1 MAITK
6 LLNIKASKVG
16 RPSTG
21 LKNCIEY
28 ILNPEKTNDIWI
40 GGNSGSNAEEVYQA
54 MMETK
59 MDYEKMEGR
68 QGYHMILSFKPGE
81 TDEKTAYLIT
91 KEFCEKYF
99 RDNYDHVFAIH
110 TDKAHLHGHIVFN
123 SVGRIDGLKYHYVKG
138 DWEKNIQPIA
148 NELCRKYGLS
158 ELRFEKG
165 KRKGKSREEYESER
179 KQKLTWKDFLK
190 VDIDQSIALA
200 KTYEDFLKTMRTKYQ
215 IREGKSRNRE
225 SYITVQWGNERGE
238 RKRIYEKYDGKKNPL
253 GIGYSLSE
261 IKQRIENR
269 EIKKIET
276 VLPFQPPPR
285 VKNMSCMIRL
295 TVHRT
300 YYSRYQKA
308 YVTRLW
314 RVQNIRSPYEVSD
327 WAVRKDIMRIDQLL
341 GDIQFLIGNNIRS
354 EEELKNYH
362 FRLKYSINEMQREKY
377 KGLDKFTAQ
386 ERRVIEKYKKLVGQ
400 MDLEQPG
407 SEEYENCE
415 DELEDLE
422 MVFPAETLVK
432 EYDTIQKQAKILE
445 KQIRIL
451 RKENRQVER
460 LLESNPQQVIL
471 RKRRR
476 KKVEKKA
483 WKKENTLLKR

>member
-1 MAITK
+1 
-6 LLNIKASKVG
+6 
-16 RPSTG
+16 
-21 LKNCIEY
+21 
-28 ILNPEKTNDIWI
+28 
-40 GGNSGSNAEEVYQA
+40 
-54 MMETK
+54 
-59 MDYEKMEGR
+59 
-68 QGYHMILSFKPGE
+68 
-81 TDEKTAYLIT
+81 
-91 KEFCEKYF
+91 
-99 RDNYDHVFAIH
+99 
-110 TDKAHLHGHIVFN
+110 
-123 SVGRIDGLKYHYVKG
+123 
-138 DWEKNIQPIA
+138 
-148 NELCRKYGLS
+148 
-158 ELRFEKG
+158 
-165 KRKGKSREEYESER
+165 
-179 KQKLTWKDFLK
+179 
-190 VDIDQSIALA
+190 
-200 KTYEDFLKTMRTKYQ
+200 
-215 IREGKSRNRE
+215 
-225 SYITVQWGNERGE
+225 
-238 RKRIYEKYDGKKNPL
+238 
-253 GIGYSLSE
+253 
-261 IKQRIENR
+261 
-269 EIKKIET
+269 
-276 VLPFQPPPR
+276 
-285 VKNMSCMIRL
+285 MIRL